1 MVVSSK
7 CERNCCK
14 LAMAVA
20 REASLASMLAIHGCS
35 CLLLR
40 RCCNVSCACS
50 RVFSRNSAV
59 AALVKVT
66 MSNCSAVRPRSATW
80 RTTNTV
86 SEYVLPV
93 PALASITTRPVSSCG
108 SARLKGVSG
117 LFIVF
122 SIVFGR
128 FATSCADN
136 GGCAVEGI
144 PHMFGIEL
152 GAPFRI
158 FGGFH
163 TEILVVG
170 VGSFLAEDTVGI

>member
-14 LAMAVA
+14 LEMAVS
-20 REASLASMLAIHGCS
+20 RDASLASMLAIHGCS
-35 CLLLR
+35 CLLIR

-50 RVFSRNSAV
+50 RVFSRSSAV

-66 MSNCSAVRPRSATW
+66 MSNWSAVRPRSATW
-80 RTTNTV
+80 RTTSTV

-108 SARLKGVSG
+108 SARLKGESG

-128 FATSCADN
+128 FATCCADN
-136 GGCAVEGI
+136 CCGAFKSSPHVVGI
-144 PHMFGIEL
+144 QL
-152 GAPFRI
+152 STPFRI
-158 FGGFH
+158 FGSFDA
-163 TEILVVG
+163 EILIVG
-170 VGSFLAEDTVGI
+170 CGGFFAEDTVGV